1 MESKKTKNAIWIDE
15 KINSKNINSI
25 FQELEYALLNFNI
38 YKCESVKE
46 AFKLIEKKYN
56 KFQFKLI
63 YIIVNEELWEEFIKV
78 YMGKSLT
85 IHLLATTVIFSTKD
99 KNELEKKPFFS
110 DPFLNHGKV
119 VNSLNSLVNYIL
131 SIQCPFYLL
140 DGNNIYTKEE
150 NKVRNQM
157 SNDINVD
164 A

>member
-46 AFKLIEKKYN
+46 TFKLIEKKYN

-78 YMGKSLT
+78 YMGKK
-85 IHLLATTVIFSTKD
+85 F
-99 KNELEKKPFFS
+99 
-110 DPFLNHGKV
+110 
-119 VNSLNSLVNYIL
+119 NYTFI
-131 SIQCPFYLL
+131 SYNCYF
-140 DGNNIYTKEE
+140 
-150 NKVRNQM
+150 
-157 SNDINVD
+157 
-164 A
+164 